1 VQECR
6 QEQQQW
12 EHQHGEQEQGR
23 GHRGGDREREQE
35 QGRGHRGG
43 DRERERQQ
51 EQGRGH
57 RGGDRER
64 EGEHGQEQES
74 RRPYVFGPRSF
85 QRIVRSEQ
93 GFIKAIRPF
102 QEESRLLRGIKNYRV
117 AIMEANPRSFM
128 VPGFSDADGV
138 GYVAQGLSALR

>member
-1 VQECR
+1 
-6 QEQQQW
+6 
-12 EHQHGEQEQGR
+12 
-23 GHRGGDREREQE
+23 
-35 QGRGHRGG
+35 
-43 DRERERQQ
+43 
-51 EQGRGH
+51 
-57 RGGDRER
+57 
-64 EGEHGQEQES
+64 
-74 RRPYVFGPRSF
+74 VFGPRSF

-138 GYVAQGLSALR
+138 GYVAQGLYMSAPLTHARHRHALFILDS